1 MEMKRV
7 AQKKLEGRAQWKG
20 FGVWT
25 RMKGRAFR
33 PAEKGHAKE
42 TGL

>member
-7 AQKKLEGRAQWKG
+7 AQKKLEGPAQWKG

-25 RMKGRAFR
+25 RMKGAV
-33 PAEKGHAKE
+33 KGAAPNWRFSA
-42 TGL
+42 